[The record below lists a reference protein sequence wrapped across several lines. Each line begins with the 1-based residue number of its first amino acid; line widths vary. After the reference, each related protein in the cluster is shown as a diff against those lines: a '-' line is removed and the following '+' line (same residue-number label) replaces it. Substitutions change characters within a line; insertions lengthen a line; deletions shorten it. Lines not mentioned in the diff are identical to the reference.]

1 MPASL
6 SPNLTFWN
14 RRKLESVTALQRSF
28 LTSALFAGV
37 ARCAQTPVRADTADT
52 CAAVLAAIS
61 GARRAGHT
69 HV

>member
-37 ARCAQTPVRADTADT
+37 AGCTQTPVRADAADT
-52 CAAVLAAIS
+52 RAAVLAAIS